1 MDYIDSS
8 SSLYDD
14 NHVKRSEQNILH
26 SILIDTEPKIVKLII
41 ENRKRYPFIDPKN
54 TIYFQHD

>member
-14 NHVKRSEQNILH
+14 SYIKRSKQNILH
-26 SILIDTEPKIVKLII
+26 SILIYTEPKIVKPII
-41 ENRKRYPFIDPKN
+41 ENRKRYPL
-54 TIYFQHD
+54 

>member
-26 SILIDTEPKIVKLII
+26 SILIDTEPKIEKPII
-41 ENRKRYPFIDPKN
+41 ENRKRHPFMYPKN
-54 TIYFQHD
+54 AIYF

>member
-1 MDYIDSS
+1 MGYIDSS

-14 NHVKRSEQNILH
+14 SYIKRSEQNILH
-26 SILIDTEPKIVKLII
+26 SILIDTEPKIVKPII

-54 TIYFQHD
+54 AIYF

>member
-14 NHVKRSEQNILH
+14 SYMKRSEQNILY
-26 SILIDTEPKIVKLII
+26 SILIDTEPKIEKPII
-41 ENRKRYPFIDPKN
+41 ENRKRHPFMYPKN
-54 TIYFQHD
+54 AIYF